1 MTSARFIVPCSR
13 RPGGMTAITGETGA
27 GKSMLL
33 SAIRLISGGP
43 ASSGRVSPGASEAW
57 AQGVF
62 AVDDRG
68 GVAQEARDAGAVLE
82 DGELYLS
89 RTVPV
94 SGRSRAVLNGKS
106 APRSV
111 LESLASQLVTI
122 HGQADQLRIAAASR
136 QREFLDMVAGD
147 DDLLARYR
155 HSWDALRD
163 LDDRLERLRHQESSA
178 RQRADYLRESIQR
191 INRADPQPGED
202 EELKGRRARI
212 ENAADIAQ
220 GVSRAL
226 AALDAS
232 QVDVDADSSSASD
245 LLNQAISSLRDIHV
259 DGDFGELADRL
270 ESLNADLSDIVF
282 SLSRELD
289 GEESVEDLDAI
300 NARIHEL
307 GELTRRWGPTLQDV
321 IAWRDKATFEVE
333 DLDASPEKVAQLQD
347 EREAA
352 FDRALQDAGALSEAR
367 RPRRSRWPPPSPT
380 SCRRWPWPGRGSIS
394 ASRIAG
400 KRRYPYPI
408 PPARPRHGRWTR
420 TAAMTS
426 NSCSR
431 RSPDPRSCRWAKA
444 LPAVS

>member
-1 MTSARFIVPCSR
+1 M
-13 RPGGMTAITGETGA
+13 
-27 GKSMLL
+27 
-33 SAIRLISGGP
+33 
-43 ASSGRVSPGASEAW
+43 SPGASEAW

-82 DGELYLS
+82 GGELYLS

-94 SGRSRAVLNGKS
+94 SGQSRAVLNGKS

-307 GELTRRWGPTLQDV
+307 GELTRRWGPTPAGRDCMARQGDV
-321 IAWRDKATFEVE
+321 R
-333 DLDASPEKVAQLQD
+333 
-347 EREAA
+347 
-352 FDRALQDAGALSEAR
+352 
-367 RPRRSRWPPPSPT
+367 
-380 SCRRWPWPGRGSIS
+380 GRGS
-394 ASRIAG
+394 
-400 KRRYPYPI
+400 
-408 PPARPRHGRWTR
+408 GR
-420 TAAMTS
+420 
-426 NSCSR
+426 
-431 RSPDPRSCRWAKA
+431 
-444 LPAVS
+444 VS